1 MTNDVVQVEVR
12 IEANAAIG
20 HVSKKKLPKSGT
32 DFESEDIGIH
42 CEKKKWN
49 LFVIAIVELNG
60 LMQEKS
66 YSPHFFRLHRLNM
79 KMRTGRIS

>member
-20 HVSKKKLPKSGT
+20 HVSKKNLPKSGT

-42 CEKKKWN
+42 CEKKK
-49 LFVIAIVELNG
+49 
-60 LMQEKS
+60 
-66 YSPHFFRLHRLNM
+66 
-79 KMRTGRIS
+79 

>member
-1 MTNDVVQVEVR
+1 
-12 IEANAAIG
+12 
-20 HVSKKKLPKSGT
+20 VSKKKLPKSGT

>member
-49 LFVIAIVELNG
+49 LCVIAIVELNG

-66 YSPHFFRLHRLNM
+66 YSPHFFRLHRLNV

>member
-1 MTNDVVQVEVR
+1 LKEDKKYLLGRMTNNVVQVEVR

-42 CEKKKWN
+42 CEKKK
-49 LFVIAIVELNG
+49 
-60 LMQEKS
+60 
-66 YSPHFFRLHRLNM
+66 
-79 KMRTGRIS
+79 